1 MTRWMRI
8 GRRRGL
14 AGAAMGL
21 ALLAAAMAVP
31 GAAPAQVKLSRSAIC
46 HCPGGAY
53 WERTIHFTAHP
64 SIESCLGAGGR
75 HPKQGQGDCD
85 APGMAA
91 AAAARDPAPRV
102 CDGPCYD
109 RALFGGW
116 ADEDG
121 DCRSTRHEVLAALST
136 VAVRWSP
143 DGCEVE
149 RGRWIDPYTGDI
161 HLDAG
166 GLDVDH
172 VVPLAYAWARGADGW
187 GAEARERFANDPA
200 NLIPTEA
207 QVNRSK
213 GARGPLA
220 WLPPDEGARC
230 AYVLRFARV
239 ARTYDLRLPDKEARG
254 IDVLRDEACG

>member
-1 MTRWMRI
+1 MRWVRS
-8 GRRRGL
+8 RRARGL
-14 AGAAMGL
+14 AGLSAML
-21 ALLAAAMAVP
+21 ILLAAALAVP
-31 GAAPAQVKLSRSAIC
+31 GAAPAQVKLSRSGIC

-53 WERTIHFTAHP
+53 WERTLHFVPHP

-85 APGMAA
+85 AP
-91 AAAARDPAPRV
+91 AAARMTALPSIEE
-102 CDGPCYD
+102 DGLRYD

-116 ADEDG
+116 ADADG
-121 DCRSTRHEVLAALST
+121 DCRSTRHEVLAELST
-136 VAVRWSP
+136 APVRWSA

-149 RGRWIDPYTGDI
+149 RGRWIDPYTGRV

-172 VVPLAYAWARGADGW
+172 VVPLAYAWARGADAW
-187 GAEARERFANDPA
+187 DEDAREIFANDPA

-207 QVNRSK
+207 RVNRSK

-220 WLPPDEGARC
+220 WLPPDVDARC
-230 AYVLRFARV
+230 QYVLRFARV
-239 ARTYDLRLPDKEARG
+239 VRSHGLEPPAAEGERLAALQATLCD
-254 IDVLRDEACG
+254 